1 VRRGNLAIKKIKF
14 SSVGVF
20 LFILVPFSY
29 LELYG
34 IRIIAIGPLALL
46 GSIIVLSKYKLKL
59 TVEFAPYLV
68 LFVYIC
74 FLCLVSGSSV
84 ILALAI
90 FFVYSIWPAFI
101 SRRDLNIGL
110 QLKIIKV
117 YIYGALFCAIGVVVQ
132 RSIFEVFGIELGK
145 IDRYGGNRIGFGFIW
160 LDYSYLSLFLVSAI
174 PLFFSINNSSL
185 IFRYLGILVLVVGSL
200 VTTARTGVVSLI
212 IIMWIY
218 SLYVLGS
225 RLLTNR
231 LNFGALAIILGSVV
245 ILAFGYFYASNISS
259 RDWSASGSGRIEGY
273 VMAFEYVSQ
282 NPFFGTMF
290 SPELY
295 KSIVGVIPHNL
306 FLYIAA
312 MGGVFS
318 LFMILAWLALLGVSL
333 LKNSVPIK
341 LSLFIVFIGLQ
352 FVPSI
357 FSAYFVAALVS
368 ISLFERLRFK
378 YIEL

>member
-1 VRRGNLAIKKIKF
+1 MRRGDLAIKKIKF

-34 IRIIAIGPLALL
+34 IRVIAISPLVLL
-46 GSIIVLSKYKLKL
+46 GSIIILSKYRLKL
-59 TVEFAPYLV
+59 TAEFAPYLV
-68 LFVYIC
+68 LIIYIC

-101 SRRDLNIGL
+101 SKRDLNIGL

-117 YIYGALFCAIGVVVQ
+117 YIFGALFCAIGVIIQ
-132 RSIFEVFGIELGK
+132 RSVFEVFGIELGK

-174 PLFFSINNSSL
+174 PLFFSRNSDSL

-200 VTTARTGVVSLI
+200 VTTARTGIVSLI
-212 IIMWIY
+212 IVMWIY

-231 LNFGALAIILGSVV
+231 LNFGALAIIFGSVV
-245 ILAFGYFYASNISS
+245 ILAFGYFYVSNISS
-259 RDWSASGSGRIEGY
+259 REWSTSGSGRVEGY

-318 LFMILAWLALLGVSL
+318 LFMILAWLALLGFSL

-357 FSAYFVAALVS
+357 FSAYFIAALVS

-378 YIEL
+378 YIEF